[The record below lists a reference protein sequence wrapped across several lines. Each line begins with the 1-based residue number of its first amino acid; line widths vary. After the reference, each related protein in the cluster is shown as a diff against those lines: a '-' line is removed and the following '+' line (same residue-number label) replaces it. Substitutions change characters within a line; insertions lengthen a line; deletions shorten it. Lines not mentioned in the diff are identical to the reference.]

1 MAKKILVTLSF
12 LFLISL
18 GCSLPEFAGDGISLF
33 ASPTPSQTPTLTP
46 SPTPTPTPTPLPVV
60 RVKQAE
66 MFLFEGDFER
76 ALSEFQIAYDNA
88 VEDETRAGALLGI
101 GRSYFLAG
109 KQDMALSYFEQVV
122 NDYSDTGPM
131 PLAQF
136 FRGQVLMERQEYA
149 QAAQAF
155 GQYLHFRPG
164 MLDAYVQKLRGDAL
178 SGAGDHSGAIAAY
191 DAAIQAPKLGISTDL
206 EIKIGEE
213 YAAMGDHAGAIR
225 KFMQIYEDST
235 NDYVKAQANFLAG
248 KSYLAMGIPEQAH
261 ARFQDSVNNFPRA
274 YDSYSGLVVLIDSGI
289 PVNELNRGLVD
300 YFAGQYGI
308 AVDAFSRY
316 LQTTPEHD
324 GTAHFY
330 KGLSQRQMGDF
341 ENAINEWNTL
351 IADHPNDRFYSAAY
365 DEKAYTQWV
374 YLSQYAQAAQT
385 LIEFVNQNSSA
396 TEAPEYLYEAART
409 YERGNLLDEAATAW
423 ERLIND
429 YPSAELSYRGLFLA
443 GITHYRLGNY
453 QQAQVIFQR
462 ALVLAIQPEDQAAA
476 HFWIGKTQA
485 ATHDLTSA
493 QASWQQASII
503 DPGGFYSERARDKF
517 AGIDPFKTS
526 GIYNLNYNLEEERR
540 LGEIWLRAT
549 FNVSPETDLNSL
561 AELGQDPRLRRG
573 NAFWEVG
580 QYSMAAAEFEALRQ
594 DLQLDAVNSFRLLG
608 HLVDLG
614 FYQSAIFTS
623 RQILDLAKLDDNGT
637 FTAPAYYNHI
647 RFGLY
652 FKESILQAAQKENLD
667 PLFLFAVIRQESMF
681 QGYALSTAG
690 ARGLMQIIPSTGREM
705 ATQLGWPRNYTD
717 QDLYL
722 PYVSIRLGSHYL
734 ARQLDLFSG
743 DSFTALAAYNG
754 GPGNAGIWHTLAAG
768 DPDLFVEVVRAS
780 ETRKYLT
787 QIFEFLHIYRRL
799 YEVQ

>member
-1 MAKKILVTLSF
+1 MAKKPVIALFF
-12 LFLISL
+12 LLLISL
-18 GCSLPEFAGDGISLF
+18 GCSLPGLSGDGISLF

-66 MFLFEGDFER
+66 MFLFEGNFER
-76 ALSEFQIAYDNA
+76 ALSEFQIAHDNA
-88 VEDETRAGALLGI
+88 AEDETRAGALLGI
-101 GRSYFLAG
+101 GRSYFLNR
-109 KQDMALSYFEQVV
+109 QYDLALSFIDQVI
-122 NDYSDTGPM
+122 NDYSDTGSM

-136 FRGQVLMERQEYA
+136 FRGLILVERQDYA

-155 GQYLHFRPG
+155 GQYLNFRPG
-164 MLDAYVQKLRGDAL
+164 LIDAYVQELRGDAL
-178 SGAGDHSGAIAAY
+178 SGAGDHTGAIAAY
-191 DAAIQAPKLGISTDL
+191 EAAIQAPKLGDSTEL
-206 EIKIGEE
+206 EIKIGKE
-213 YAAMGDHAGAIR
+213 YAAMGDHAGAVR
-225 KFMQIYEDST
+225 KFMQIYEAST

-274 YDSYSGLVVLIDSGI
+274 YDSYSGLVVLIESGI
-289 PVNELNRGLVD
+289 PVDELNRGLVD
-300 YFAGQYGI
+300 YFAGQYGV

-316 LQTTPEHD
+316 LQTNPEHD

-330 KGLSQRQMGDF
+330 KGLSHRQMGDF
-341 ENAINEWNTL
+341 ENAINEWNAL
-351 IADHPNDRFYSAAY
+351 ITDHPNDRFYSAAF
-365 DEKAYTQWV
+365 DEKAYTLWV
-374 YLSQYAQAAQT
+374 YLDQYAQAAQT
-385 LIEFVNQNSSA
+385 LIDFVNQNPA
-396 TEAPEYLYEAART
+396 APEAADFLYEAART
-409 YERGNLLDEAATAW
+409 YERGNLLNEAATAW
-423 ERLIND
+423 ERLINE

-443 GITHYRLGNY
+443 GITHYRLGNF
-453 QQAQVIFQR
+453 QQAQVVFQR
-462 ALVLAIQPEDQAAA
+462 SLVLAIQPADQAAA

-485 ATHDLTSA
+485 AANDPASA
-493 QASWQQASII
+493 QASWQQASVI
-503 DPGGFYSERARDKF
+503 DPGSFYSERARDKL

-540 LGEIWLRAT
+540 PAEIWLRAT
-549 FNVSPETDLNSL
+549 FNIPPETDLNSL
-561 AELGQDPRLRRG
+561 AELEQDPRLRRG

-580 QYSMAAAEFEALRQ
+580 QYSRAAAEFEALRQ
-594 DLQLDAVNSFRLLG
+594 DLQLDAVNSFRLLDY
-608 HLVDLG
+608 LLDLG

-623 RQILDLAKLDDNGT
+623 RQILDLANLDDDGA

-652 FKESILQAAQKENLD
+652 FKESILQAAQQENLD
-667 PLFLFAVIRQESMF
+667 PLLLFAIVRQESMF

-690 ARGLMQIIPSTGREM
+690 ARGLMQIIPSTGSEM
-705 ATQLGWPRNYTD
+705 ATQLGWPQNYTD

-734 ARQLDLFSG
+734 ARQRDLFNG
-743 DSFTALAAYNG
+743 DPFAILAAYNG
-754 GPGNAGIWHTLAAG
+754 GPGNAGVWHSLAAS
-768 DPDLFVEVVRAS
+768 DPDLFVEIVRAS
-780 ETRKYLT
+780 ETRKYIM

>member
-1 MAKKILVTLSF
+1 MAKKPVVTLFF
-12 LFLISL
+12 LLLISL
-18 GCSLPEFAGDGISLF
+18 GCSLPGLSGDGISLF

-66 MFLFEGDFER
+66 MFLFEGNFER
-76 ALSEFQIAYDNA
+76 ALSEFQIAHDYA
-88 VEDETRAGALLGI
+88 TEDETRAGALLGI
-101 GRSYFLAG
+101 GRSYLLNR
-109 KQDMALSYFEQVV
+109 QYDQALSYIDQVI
-122 NDYSDTGPM
+122 NDYSDTGAM

-136 FRGQVLMERQEYA
+136 FRGLILMDRQDYA

-155 GQYLHFRPG
+155 GQYLNFRPG
-164 MLDAYVQKLRGDAL
+164 LIDAYVQELRGDAL
-178 SGAGDHSGAIAAY
+178 SGAGDHTGAIAAY
-191 DAAIQAPKLGISTDL
+191 EAAIQAPKLSASTDL
-206 EIKIGEE
+206 EIKIGKE
-213 YAAMGDHAGAIR
+213 YAAMGDHVGAIR
-225 KFMQIYEDST
+225 KFMQIYEAST

-274 YDSYSGLVVLIDSGI
+274 YDSYSGLVVLIESGI
-289 PVNELNRGLVD
+289 PVDELNRGLVD
-300 YFAGQYGI
+300 YFAGQYGV
-308 AVDAFSRY
+308 AVDALSRY
-316 LQTTPEHD
+316 LQTNPDHN

-330 KGLSQRQMGDF
+330 KGLSHRQMGDF
-341 ENAINEWNTL
+341 ENAINEWNAL
-351 IADHPNDRFYSAAY
+351 ITDHPNDRFYSAAF

-374 YLSQYAQAAQT
+374 YLNQYAQAAQT
-385 LIEFVNQNSSA
+385 LIEFVNQNPA
-396 TEAPEYLYEAART
+396 APEAPEFLYEAART
-409 YERGNLLDEAATAW
+409 YERGNLLNEAAAAW

-443 GITHYRLGNY
+443 GITHYRLGNF
-453 QQAQVIFQR
+453 QQAQVVFQR
-462 ALVLAIQPEDQAAA
+462 ALVLAIQPADQAAA

-485 ATHDLTSA
+485 AANDPASA
-493 QASWQQASII
+493 QASWQQASVI
-503 DPGGFYSERARDKF
+503 DPGTFYSERARDKL

-540 LGEIWLRAT
+540 TAEIWLRAT
-549 FNVSPETDLNSL
+549 FNIPPETDLNNL
-561 AELGQDPRLRRG
+561 AELEQDPRLRRG

-580 QYSMAAAEFEALRQ
+580 QYSRAAAEFEALRQ
-594 DLQLDAVNSFRLLG
+594 DLQLDAVNSFRLLD
-608 HLVDLG
+608 HLLDLG

-623 RQILDLAKLDDNGT
+623 RQILDLANLDDNGT

-652 FKESILQAAQKENLD
+652 FKENILQAAQQENLD
-667 PLFLFAVIRQESMF
+667 PLFLFSIIRQESMF

-690 ARGLMQIIPSTGREM
+690 ARGLMQIIPATGREM
-705 ATQLGWPRNYTD
+705 AAQLGWPQNYTD

-734 ARQLDLFSG
+734 ARQRDLFNG
-743 DSFTALAAYNG
+743 DPFATLAAYNG
-754 GPGNAGIWHTLAAG
+754 GPGNAGVWHSLAAS

-780 ETRKYLT
+780 ETRKYIM